1 MNRMFI
7 CPNSGCPFKGLFSCL
22 EPAQADMLA
31 RARMGRRYDPG
42 ETVFHSHSL
51 ALAVYCIHAG
61 LVRLTRPTRGGDRI
75 VVGVRGAGD
84 VLGFREVIAETP
96 YQASVEAM
104 VPSVICAVP
113 RETFLAVVQQNR
125 ELALRLM
132 KRMARESIGAETQL
146 VMRAHLDVPS
156 RLAHLLSA
164 KISEDLADDGRKRR
178 AVLLMSREEMA
189 LLVGTT
195 RETLSR
201 SLKKL
206 ALRGFIRLDN
216 GAIQVLDLQA
226 LQGLA
231 G

>member
-1 MNRMFI
+1 MGRTFI
-7 CPNSGCPFKGLFSCL
+7 CPNTGCPFKRMFSCL
-22 EPAQADMLA
+22 KPAQVDSLA
-31 RARMGRRYDPG
+31 RARMGRHYDPG
-42 ETVFHSHSL
+42 ETVFHSETL

-61 LVRLTRPTRGGDRI
+61 HVRLTRPTRSGDSI

-84 VLGFREVIAETP
+84 VLGFREAIADTP
-96 YQASVEAM
+96 YQVSAEAIA
-104 VPSVICAVP
+104 PSMICAVP
-113 RETFLAVVQQNR
+113 RQAFLGIVHENA

-132 KRMARESIGAETQL
+132 KRMAREYIGAETQL
-146 VMRAHLDVPS
+146 VVRAHLDVSS
-156 RLAHLLSA
+156 RIAHLLSA
-164 KISEDLADDGRKRR
+164 KVSESLGEDGQKRR
-178 AVLLMSREEMA
+178 AVVLMGREEMA

-206 ALRGFIRLDN
+206 ALRGIIRLDN